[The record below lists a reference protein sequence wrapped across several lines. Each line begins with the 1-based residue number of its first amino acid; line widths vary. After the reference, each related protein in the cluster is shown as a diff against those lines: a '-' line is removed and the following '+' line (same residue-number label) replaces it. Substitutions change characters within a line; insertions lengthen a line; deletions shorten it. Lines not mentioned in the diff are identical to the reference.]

1 MKAADIFLVQGKV
14 AFITGAAAG
23 LGRAMAEVL
32 AANGAKLWLFD
43 RDSAALVATAT
54 ALRALGAEVTTRV
67 GDVTDGAAVAGAV

>member
-14 AFITGAAAG
+14 AFLTGAAAG

-43 RDSAALVATAT
+43 RDAAALVATAA
-54 ALRALGAEVTTRV
+54 ALRAVQSPSVSG
-67 GDVTDGAAVAGAV
+67 